1 MQHKTMK
8 DGVDDGLGGVAT
20 DRIFTECGKNILVYF
35 AKGHIAIFPYN
46 FGQVVFFCTLGTEGC
61 PKLITIY
68 HCRSRSLG

>member
-35 AKGHIAIFPYN
+35 AKGHIAIFPYY
-46 FGQVVFFCTLGTEGC
+46 FGQPSVPSVQKKTTC
-61 PKLITIY
+61 PK
-68 HCRSRSLG
+68 